1 MYDRGYIVRTSNGK
15 VLKLIESTQDI
26 SKLKQNE
33 IELSEAKKRYSELFH
48 LSPLPMW
55 VYDIETLEF
64 LDVNEAA
71 EKHPK
76 ILCLVY
82 SDI

>member
-33 IELSEAKKRYSELFH
+33 IELSEAKKDTVSYS
-48 LSPLPMW
+48 
-55 VYDIETLEF
+55 I
-64 LDVNEAA
+64 
-71 EKHPK
+71 
-76 ILCLVY
+76 
-82 SDI
+82 